1 MLSQLPSPGTLTAAL
16 WGRQCGIVR
25 LQLCTWGNWGCI
37 AGALT
42 PSSRAGSGDCSVGLS
57 NHILNAV
64 DLQAKCCSL
73 KSYCKSQA
81 NKGLLLSS
89 SLLPMCK
96 GVHLYLPEQS
106 LIGLSVQPASDNLL
120 RYSWALILSGKLC
133 LFHFQHNH
141 QWLQSLLG
149 RGMDIWEGQLVTR
162 VRGSAGS
169 GRVEEWAAACHG
181 AVEPFLFLPRSL
193 QSLQARMEPKWAE
206 VFCLHQVSLLS
217 VSPLSDAPCTYWGLS
232 LQKCHLPSQQP
243 LMISPFIMMLFHHP
257 GTQQPLSIVQTFL
270 FRLISASFLCI
281 TQESDKPGYFQFPNT
296 VHNSHLCLSACYPPP
311 K

>member
-1 MLSQLPSPGTLTAAL
+1 MVYQVLSQLPSPRTLTAAL

-42 PSSRAGSGDCSVGLS
+42 PSSRAGSWDCSVGLS

-73 KSYCKSQA
+73 KSYCKFQA

-106 LIGLSVQPASDNLL
+106 LIGLGIQPASGNLL

-141 QWLQSLLG
+141 QWLQILLG

-169 GRVEEWAAACHG
+169 GRVESWQLHA
-181 AVEPFLFLPRSL
+181 
-193 QSLQARMEPKWAE
+193 ME
-206 VFCLHQVSLLS
+206 QLS
-217 VSPLSDAPCTYWGLS
+217 HSCSFPGLS
-232 LQKCHLPSQQP
+232 KAYKLEWSQNE
-243 LMISPFIMMLFHHP
+243 LKS
-257 GTQQPLSIVQTFL
+257 
-270 FRLISASFLCI
+270 
-281 TQESDKPGYFQFPNT
+281 
-296 VHNSHLCLSACYPPP
+296 SACTKFLSCQYPPYLIHP
-311 K
+311 VLTED